1 MRLIQHAF
9 RLYLEPDRL
18 DDTIA
23 FYEGLQGIAC
33 GLRIALPQQGI
44 DVAVVG
50 AFVLLAGSEHAL
62 AAVRDAQAVLTVDSL
77 DDAAAWLRSHGAT
90 ILHAPRPAP
99 GGRNLTARHPDG
111 LIAEYYQPVAPL

>member
-50 AFVLLAGSEHAL
+50 AFVLLA
-62 AAVRDAQAVLTVDSL
+62 AANTHSPRCAMRRRCSPWIRSTMPLRGCARTARRFCMHRGRRP
-77 DDAAAWLRSHGAT
+77 AAAT
-90 ILHAPRPAP
+90 
-99 GGRNLTARHPDG
+99 
-111 LIAEYYQPVAPL
+111 